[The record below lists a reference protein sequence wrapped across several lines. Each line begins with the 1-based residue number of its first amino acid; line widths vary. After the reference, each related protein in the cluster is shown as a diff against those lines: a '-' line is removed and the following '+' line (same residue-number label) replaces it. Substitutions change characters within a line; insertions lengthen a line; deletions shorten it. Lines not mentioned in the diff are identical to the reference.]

1 MIRIVTSKDPARNL
15 KGTSKTGRAY
25 DLNFQ
30 TAYAQ
35 LVDENGET
43 GEFPERFEFVLAA
56 GQQVQPKAHYTLH
69 PSSLVVK
76 DGRLTIGDVRLVPF
90 TPATK

>member
-15 KGTSKTGRAY
+15 KGTSKTGRPY

-35 LVDENGET
+35 LVDEHGEV
-43 GEFPERFEFVLAA
+43 GEFPERFEFVLTE
-56 GQQVQPKAHYTLH
+56 GQQLQPKAHYTLH